1 VSDCSSPET
10 PLISVIIPAY
20 NAAAVLPQTLAT
32 VLAQT
37 HRHLEVLIVD
47 DGSTD
52 DTVAI
57 AQAVANG
64 DPRVQILQQ
73 ANGGVAAARNA
84 AIAQAQGTF
93 IAPIDADDLWHPQ
106 TLENLLAAM
115 VQAGERAGVA
125 YAWSVDIDQYSQPT
139 GQFRAATVSGAVL
152 ATLICHNFIGNASAT
167 LIRRRDLQRIGGYD
181 PHLRAQQAQGCED
194 WDLYLRLA
202 ECCDFCV
209 APQFLI
215 GYRKTVGSMSGDFNQ
230 MARSHQ
236 LILQRVRDK
245 HPDLAGWLYRLSAS
259 SLYVYFAQQSFQY
272 GLPRA
277 SLDWIRR
284 AIALDP
290 AMTLGRLGVYRLAL
304 LSWLQHKGLLSPMV
318 CVPPENLK
326 SDRPSSDL
334 DATLDSIFAAAP
346 VQSFRLRF
354 KLLVGTSLHWLLSR
368 I

>member
-1 VSDCSSPET
+1 MPPD

-20 NAAAVLPQTLAT
+20 NAADVLPQTLT
-32 VLAQT
+32 SVLAQT
-37 HRHLEVLIVD
+37 YPQMEVMIVD

-64 DPRVQILQQ
+64 DPRVRILQQ

-84 AIAQAQGTF
+84 AIAQAQGEF

-106 TLENLLAAM
+106 TLAKLLAAL
-115 VQAGERAGVA
+115 VAHGETAGVA

-139 GQFRAATVSGAVL
+139 GQFRAATVAGPVL

-167 LIRRRDLQRIGGYD
+167 LIRRHYLDRIGGYD

-202 ECCDFCV
+202 DCCEFCV
-209 APQFLI
+209 VPDFLV

-230 MARSHQ
+230 MAKSHQ

-245 HPDLAGWLYRLSAS
+245 HPEISGWLYRLSAS

-272 GLPRA
+272 GLPQA

-290 AMTLGRLGVYRLAL
+290 LTPLGRLGVYRLAL
-304 LSWLQHKGLLSPMV
+304 LSWLQHRGLLSPMV
-318 CVPPENLK
+318 CVPPEDLG
-326 SDRPSSDL
+326 SDRPSSDP
-334 DATLDSIFAAAP
+334 DSVLDSIFATAP